1 MSARVLIIEDEPR
14 DFELLRGAFEETEY
28 EVEWATTGEDGLT
41 FVRHNPIDGAVVD
54 LTLKN
59 SHYGGMSFVTKCR
72 QEGRHFPVVIVTNMT
87 IEAAR
92 VRYGSIFDHADDYVE
107 KELGT
112 DWLWKVRDKLRNKI
126 TPRWM
131 FVSPPYRL
139 DRVNELLYI
148 DHASYV
154 DIEQPVSLG
163 RPGSSGAPGFRVL
176 ECLMGRSGA
185 FVSKAD
191 LHRLTREDA
200 DPEEFDAKAE
210 NRIEKLMSTLRDKI
224 DRSKMINPIET
235 QGNRY
240 RWRLPDRAVPELRK
254 RGGSLRVGG
263 CQLEMETKSLIVLRK
278 RTRVVDL
285 EPVECR
291 ILAYLM
297 GCAGVVRSRAR
308 IHEGVYGNN
317 DMTPLRELDRHIW
330 SLKRKTD
337 GPDDEPVRH
346 IEGTG
351 CFYFSATEE
360 ADGRTVSES

>member
-14 DFELLRGAFEETEY
+14 DFELLRRAFEETEY

-59 SHYGGMSFVTKCR
+59 ACYGGMTFVTKCR
-72 QEGRHFPVVIVTNMT
+72 QESRNFPVVIVTNMT
-87 IEAAR
+87 IEAAKA
-92 VRYGSIFDHADDYVE
+92 RYGSPFGLADDYVE

-112 DWLWKVRDKLRNKI
+112 DWLWKVRDKLHNRI

-131 FVSPPYRL
+131 FVSSPYRL
-139 DRVNELLYI
+139 DRKNGLLYI
-148 DHASYV
+148 DHASYTDV
-154 DIEQPVSLG
+154 AQPVDLPW
-163 RPGSSGAPGFRVL
+163 RLFRVL

-185 FVSKAD
+185 FVAKAD
-191 LHRLTREDA
+191 LYRLIHEDTDTEDHEDT
-200 DPEEFDAKAE
+200 DPEEFDA
-210 NRIEKLMSTLRDKI
+210 NRIEKLVSDLRRKI
-224 DRSKMINPIET
+224 DRTKTINPIET
-235 QGNRY
+235 SGNRY
-240 RWRLPDRAVPELRK
+240 RWRLPDRAAVTLRR

-278 RTRVVDL
+278 RSRVVDL
-285 EPVECR
+285 EPVECS

-297 GCAGVVRSRAR
+297 GCAGVARSRAR

-317 DMTPLRELDRHIW
+317 DMTPLDELDRHMW

-337 GPDDEPVRH
+337 GPDDELVRH

-351 CFYFSATEE
+351 CFYFSATKE
-360 ADGRTVSES
+360 AGRTVSGS